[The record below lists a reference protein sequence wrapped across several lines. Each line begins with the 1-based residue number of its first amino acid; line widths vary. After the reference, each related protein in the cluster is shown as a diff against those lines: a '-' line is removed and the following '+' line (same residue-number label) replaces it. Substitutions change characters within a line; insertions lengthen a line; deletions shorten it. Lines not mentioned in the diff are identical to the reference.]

1 MPSLPP
7 TARTTPHRLPERLSY
22 DTEAVWAV
30 LDEALICHVG
40 YVTPDGPLVIPVM
53 HARVCGDLYIHVS
66 TGSQLALRAP
76 SQVCVTATLLDA
88 LVLAK
93 SQFHHSLNYRSVV
106 IRGEAVVVED
116 SQEIDTALSAIVER
130 VARGRSENSR
140 RPNRKELA
148 ATRVLRLPIVEA
160 SLKQRSGL
168 PKDDPEDLEL
178 PYWAGLIPVV
188 SGLGPAEP
196 TAETAAAGWPP
207 PPST

>member
-1 MPSLPP
+1 
-7 TARTTPHRLPERLSY
+7 
-22 DTEAVWAV
+22 
-30 LDEALICHVG
+30 
-40 YVTPDGPLVIPVM
+40 
-53 HARVCGDLYIHVS
+53 
-66 TGSQLALRAP
+66 
-76 SQVCVTATLLDA
+76 
-88 LVLAK
+88 
-93 SQFHHSLNYRSVV
+93 
-106 IRGEAVVVED
+106 VVVED